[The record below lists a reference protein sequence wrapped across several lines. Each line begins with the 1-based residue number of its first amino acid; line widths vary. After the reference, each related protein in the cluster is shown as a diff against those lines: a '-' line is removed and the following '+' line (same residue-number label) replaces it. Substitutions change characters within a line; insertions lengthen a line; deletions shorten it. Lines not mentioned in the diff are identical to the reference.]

1 MVEVGFFGG
10 SGFLGS
16 AFDEYSYE
24 NEHDIQLTI
33 LSRSKKNGI
42 KSHFMPVD
50 ALLEDHLNNLPRYDV
65 IIHGIADSTNGP
77 RLSDHEKIGKQLQ
90 CTLNI
95 SAYCLRKKVRRLI
108 FLSSGAVYGNTNLKI
123 EDVEN
128 YCFDLNSKQNAYAL
142 AKLTSEQY
150 LKSFCAQH
158 SIELSILRCFTFAG
172 PRIPKNSHYAFS
184 NFIEAACSGRDI
196 AVKGTGADVR
206 SYLHHDDF
214 AQILREVIIREEVPT
229 IMNVGSSEDVTIK
242 SLAEKIANK
251 HENCKVH
258 ILNKTQSVNEHYV
271 PNIQKLKKFFPRF
284 APIELEKIIDESILF
299 HG

>member
-1 MVEVGFFGG
+1 MVKVGFFGG

-16 AFDEYSYE
+16 AFDVYAYK
-24 NEHDIQLTI
+24 NDHDIQLTI
-33 LSRSKKNGI
+33 LSRRKKNEI
-42 KSHFMPVD
+42 KSHFISVD
-50 ALLEDHLNNLPRYDV
+50 ALLADNLNNLPRYDV

-95 SAYCLRKKVRRLI
+95 SAYCLQKKVRRLI

-123 EDVEN
+123 EDVEH
-128 YCFDLNSKQNAYAL
+128 YSFDLNSKQNAYAL

-150 LKSFCAQH
+150 LKSFCTKH

-184 NFIEAACSGRDI
+184 NFIEAACSGLDI
-196 AVKGTGADVR
+196 AVQGTGADVR

-214 AQILREVIIREEVPT
+214 ARILREVIIREEIPT
-229 IMNVGSSEDVTIK
+229 IMNVGSSEEVSIK

-251 HENCKVH
+251 SENCKVQ
-258 ILNKTQSVNEHYV
+258 ILNKTQSINKHYV
-271 PNIQKLKKFFPRF
+271 PNIQKLQKFFPNF
-284 APIELEKIIDESILF
+284 APLELEKIIDESIRF

>member
-1 MVEVGFFGG
+1 MVKVGFFGG

-16 AFDEYSYE
+16 AFDEYVY
-24 NEHDIQLTI
+24 NYDHDIQLTV
-33 LSRSKKNGI
+33 LSRSKKNEI

-50 ALLEDHLNNLPRYDV
+50 ALLEDNLSALPRFDV

-95 SAYCLRKKVRRLI
+95 SEYCLRKKVRRLI

-123 EDVEN
+123 EDLEN
-128 YCFDLNSKQNAYAL
+128 YSFDLNSKQNAYAL
-142 AKLTSEQY
+142 AKVTSEQY
-150 LKSFCAQH
+150 LKSFCVQH

-172 PRIPKNSHYAFS
+172 PRVPKNSHYAFS
-184 NFIEAACSGRDI
+184 NFVEAACSGLDI
-196 AVKGTGADVR
+196 LVQGSGADVR

-214 AQILREVIIREEVPT
+214 ARILREVIIREEVPT
-229 IMNVGSSEDVTIK
+229 IMNVGSSEEVMIK

-251 HENCKVH
+251 HCNCKVQ
-258 ILNKTQSVNEHYV
+258 ILNKTQSINKHYV
-271 PNIQKLKKFFPRF
+271 PDIQKLQKFFPNLE
-284 APIELEKIIDESILF
+284 PLNLEEIIEESIHF

>member
-1 MVEVGFFGG
+1 MVKVGFFGG

-16 AFDEYSYE
+16 AFDAYAY
-24 NEHDIQLTI
+24 NNDDDIQLTI
-33 LSRSKKNGI
+33 LSRTKRNEI
-42 KSHFMPVD
+42 KSHFMPVN
-50 ALLEDHLNNLPRYDV
+50 ALLESNLNNLPRYEV

-95 SAYCLRKKVRRLI
+95 STYCLRKKIRRLI
-108 FLSSGAVYGNTNLKI
+108 FLSSGAVYGNSNVKS

-128 YCFDLNSKQNAYAL
+128 YSLDLNSRQNAYAL
-142 AKLTSEQY
+142 AKLASEQY
-150 LKSFCAQH
+150 LKSFCKQN

-184 NFIEAACSGRDI
+184 NFIEAACSGVDI
-196 AVKGTGADVR
+196 AVKGNGADIR

-214 AQILREVIIREEVPT
+214 ARILREVIIRDEIPT
-229 IMNVGSSEDVTIK
+229 IMNVGSSEEVTIR
-242 SLAEKIANK
+242 SLAERIANK
-251 HENCKVH
+251 YENCKVQ
-258 ILNKTQSVNEHYV
+258 ILNKTQSINKHYV
-271 PNIQKLKKFFPRF
+271 PNIQKLRKFLPNFT
-284 APIELEKIIDESILF
+284 PIELEKIIEESMLF